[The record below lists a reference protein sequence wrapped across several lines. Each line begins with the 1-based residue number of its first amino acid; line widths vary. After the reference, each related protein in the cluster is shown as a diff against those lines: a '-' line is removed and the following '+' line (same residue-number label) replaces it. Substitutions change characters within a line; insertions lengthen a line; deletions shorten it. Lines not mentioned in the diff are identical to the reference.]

1 VERVIS
7 TSATVGIDGAAP
19 IRCTQIEAAMLA

>member
-1 VERVIS
+1 VEMTAD

-19 IRCTQIEAAMLA
+19 IRCAQIDAAELA